1 MVTKFTMMNMTNN
14 ITTPMKYANPNKNRK
29 QIALHLM
36 YSFLV
41 LVPPLPAAFIAACGG
56 ASTSMGEGSPT
67 SELCPVGAGVLLK
80 FPEREP
86 GPLPKP
92 SAFGPAPINNR

>member
-1 MVTKFTMMNMTNN
+1 MVTKYTTMN
-14 ITTPMKYANPNKNRK
+14 IIPRIIRPMKYANPNQNRK
-29 QIALHLM
+29 QIALHLR

-92 SAFGPAPINNR
+92 SAFVQRDQL